1 MGFRLEIDGSGPVK
15 LLERSI
21 TRVEFESE
29 IPVDSNAR
37 ATDNGAALK
46 IWGKLLFS
54 LGGEEQD
61 STLNMAKWSLV
72 PSESADSYRNVK
84 LTVVSASQVVR
95 EITLPNAFVM
105 EYSESLDDESGVGTF
120 YLHVK
125 QKKDKT
131 DKTAVEGGFSG
142 E

>member
-21 TRVEFESE
+21 TKAEFESD
-29 IPVDSNAR
+29 IPLDSNAR
-37 ATDNGAALK
+37 ATDNGAVIK

-61 STLNMAKWSLV
+61 STLNLAKWSLV
-72 PSESADSYRNVK
+72 PSADADSYRKVK

-105 EYSESLDDESGVGTF
+105 EYSESLDDETGVGTF

-125 QKKDKT
+125 QKKDLT
-131 DKTAVEGGFSG
+131 VKTAIEGGFSG